1 MDSLSRQDRV
11 AGAVVG
17 SAVGDALG
25 APFEFGPAGV
35 YTARFPDGAGTMC
48 GGGGWDYGFGAIP
61 SRWSGPLHV
70 PLPGYGDRVL
80 RTPDLVEPAGRLD
93 AHRADRAPADVP
105 LP

>member
-1 MDSLSRQDRV
+1 MNPTSAADRVDRPDRV

-35 YTARFPDGAGTMC
+35 YTARFPDGVGTMC
-48 GGGGWDYGFGAIP
+48 GAAAAIP
-61 SRWSGPLHV
+61 ARWTEPLHV

-80 RTPDLVEPAGRLD
+80 RTSGLVDLARRLD
-93 AHRADRAPADVP
+93 GASPLAVP
-105 LP
+105 TDFREP